1 MKKLFFIAIVALAS
15 TQVSCSN
22 DSEVVTP
29 TTKVTPLND
38 EFSLMQRPEDSIPEG
53 ETGGQGGYVPPK
65 KP

>member
-1 MKKLFFIAIVALAS
+1 MKKIFFIAVVALAGMQ
-15 TQVSCSN
+15 TSCSN

-29 TTKVTPLND
+29 TIKATSLNN
-38 EFSLMQRPEDSIPEG
+38 ELSLMQRADDTIPDN